1 MFDPKQLLDQVLG
14 GGNAAG
20 GRGGLGGLGGLGG
33 ALGGLGG
40 PGGVA
45 QQVRGRLDSMGGTGG
60 FAGGAAVGGLL
71 GMLLGGGKRG
81 GGLMSYGTAAAVG
94 ALALHA
100 YQAYQRGQAAQ
111 STPPMNPA
119 QVQSTPAHVLPHAA
133 PAADGGAFE
142 LVLIRAMVGA
152 AKADG
157 HMDATETQALFGQVE
172 RLGLDSE
179 AKGYVFDLL
188 NKPVDLDSIAGAVAT
203 PEQAAEVYLASRL
216 AIDPD
221 QPAEQSYL
229 DALAARLK
237 LPSELRAHLD
247 QQAATAPAAA

>member
-14 GGNAAG
+14 GGSAPG
-20 GRGGLGGLGGLGG
+20 GRGGLGGGLGGLGE
-33 ALGGLGG
+33 
-40 PGGVA
+40 
-45 QQVRGRLDSMGGTGG
+45 QVRGRLDSMSGSGG
-60 FAGGAAVGGLL
+60 FAGGAAMGGLL
-71 GMLLGGGKRG
+71 GMLLGGRSRG

-119 QVQSTPAHVLPHAA
+119 QVQNTPAHVLPHAA

-142 LVLIRAMVGA
+142 LVLVRAMVGA
-152 AKADG
+152 ARADG
-157 HMDATETQALFGQVE
+157 TIDSMEQQKLFGEVE
-172 RLGLDSE
+172 KLGLSSE

-188 NKPVDLDSIAGAVAT
+188 NKPVDLDSIAGAVGT

-221 QPAEQSYL
+221 QAAERAYL
-229 DALAARLK
+229 DALASRLK
-237 LPSELRAHLD
+237 LPAELRAHLD
-247 QQAATAPAAA
+247 QQAAGAAAA

>member
-14 GGNAAG
+14 GGNALG
-20 GRGGLGGLGGLGG
+20 GRGGLGGLGGTS
-33 ALGGLGG
+33 GGLGG
-40 PGGVA
+40 IGD
-45 QQVRGRLDSMGGTGG
+45 QVRGRLDSMGGTGG

-71 GMLLGGGKRG
+71 GMLLGGRKRG
-81 GGLMSYGTAAAVG
+81 GGLLSYGTAAAVG

-119 QVQSTPAHVLPHAA
+119 QVQNTPAHVLPHAA

-152 AKADG
+152 AKSDG

-172 RLGLDSE
+172 KLGLDSE

-203 PEQAAEVYLASRL
+203 PEQGAEVYLASRL

-221 QPAEQSYL
+221 QAAERAYL
-229 DALAARLK
+229 DALASRLR
-237 LPSELRAHLD
+237 LPVELRAHLD
-247 QQAATAPAAA
+247 QQAVTAPAAG

>member
-14 GGNAAG
+14 GGNAPG
-20 GRGGLGGLGGLGG
+20 GRGGLGGGLGN
-33 ALGGLGG
+33 LG
-40 PGGVA
+40 

-71 GMLLGGGKRG
+71 GMLLGGRKRG
-81 GGLMSYGTAAAVG
+81 GGLLSYGTAAAVG

-100 YQAYQRGQAAQ
+100 YQAYQRGQAVQ
-111 STPPMNPA
+111 STAPMNPA
-119 QVQSTPAHVLPHAA
+119 QVQNTPAHVLPHAV

-157 HMDATETQALFGQVE
+157 TIDGMEQQKLFGEVE
-172 RLGLDSE
+172 KLGLDSE
-179 AKGYVFDLL
+179 AKAYVFDLL

-203 PEQAAEVYLASRL
+203 PEQGAEVYLAARL

-221 QPAEQSYL
+221 QAAERAYL
-229 DALAARLK
+229 DALASRLK
-237 LPSELRAHLD
+237 LPGELRAHLER
-247 QQAATAPAAA
+247 QVGGAVPAVG

>member
-20 GRGGLGGLGGLGG
+20 TRSAPGGALSGGLGNLG
-33 ALGGLGG
+33 
-40 PGGVA
+40 

-71 GMLLGGGKRG
+71 GMLLGGRKRG
-81 GGLMSYGTAAAVG
+81 GGLLSYGTAAAVG

-100 YQAYQRGQAAQ
+100 YQAYQRGQAVQGTA
-111 STPPMNPA
+111 PMNPA
-119 QVQSTPAHVLPHAA
+119 QVQNTPAHVLPHAV

-142 LVLIRAMVGA
+142 LVLIRAMVAA

-157 HMDATETQALFGQVE
+157 HLDTQEQQKLFGEVE
-172 RLGLDSE
+172 KLGLDSA
-179 AKGYVFDLL
+179 AKAYVFDLL
-188 NKPVDLDSIAGAVAT
+188 KEPADLDAIAGAVAT

-221 QPAEQSYL
+221 QAAERAYL
-229 DALAARLK
+229 DALASK
-237 LPSELRAHLD
+237 LGLAGELRGHLE
-247 QQAATAPAAA
+247 QQAVGVTAGG

>member
-14 GGNAAG
+14 GGNAP
-20 GRGGLGGLGGLGG
+20 GGLGGLGSLGG
-33 ALGGLGG
+33 FG
-40 PGGVA
+40 

-60 FAGGAAVGGLL
+60 FAGGAAMGGLL
-71 GMLLGGGKRG
+71 GMLLGGRGRG
-81 GGLMSYGTAAAVG
+81 GGLMSYGTAAAIG

-100 YQAYQRGQAAQ
+100 YQAYQQGQAAQ

-119 QVQSTPAHVLPHAA
+119 QVQNTPAHVLPHAT
-133 PAADGGAFE
+133 PAADGGSFE

-157 HMDATETQALFGQVE
+157 TIDAMEQQKLFGEVE
-172 RLGLDSE
+172 KLGLDSA
-179 AKGYVFDLL
+179 AKAYVFDLL

-221 QPAEQSYL
+221 QPAERAYL
-229 DALAARLK
+229 DALASRLQ
-237 LPSELRAHLD
+237 LAGELRAHLD
-247 QQAATAPAAA
+247 QQAAGVHQG

>member
-14 GGNAAG
+14 GGNALG
-20 GRGGLGGLGGLGG
+20 GRGGLGGGLGGLGGLG
-33 ALGGLGG
+33 
-40 PGGVA
+40 

-71 GMLLGGGKRG
+71 GMLLGGRRRG
-81 GGLMSYGTAAAVG
+81 GGLLSYGTAAAVG

-100 YQAYQRGQAAQ
+100 YQAYQRGQAVQ
-111 STPPMNPA
+111 STAPMNPS
-119 QVQSTPAHVLPHAA
+119 QVENTPAHVLPHAA

-152 AKADG
+152 ARADG
-157 HMDATETQALFGQVE
+157 SIDGMEQQKLFGQVE
-172 RLGLDSE
+172 KLGLDSD
-179 AKGYVFDLL
+179 AKAFVFDLL
-188 NKPVDLDSIAGAVAT
+188 NKPVDLDSIAGAVAK

-221 QPAEQSYL
+221 QAVEKLYL
-229 DALAARLK
+229 DALATRLG
-237 LPSELRAHLD
+237 LPAELRAHLD
-247 QQAATAPAAA
+247 QQAASASSG

>member
-14 GGNAAG
+14 GGNVAGGRGAAG
-20 GRGGLGGLGGLGG
+20 GPGGGGLGGLG
-33 ALGGLGG
+33 
-40 PGGVA
+40 

-71 GMLLGGGKRG
+71 GMLLGGRKRG
-81 GGLMSYGTAAAVG
+81 GGLVGYGTAAAIG

-100 YQAYQRGQAAQ
+100 YQAYQRGQTVQ
-111 STPPMNPA
+111 STAPMNPA
-119 QVQSTPAHVLPHAA
+119 EVQNTPAHVLPHAS

-157 HMDATETQALFGQVE
+157 TIDAMEQQKLFGEVE
-172 RLGLDSE
+172 KLGLDSE

-188 NKPVDLDSIAGAVAT
+188 NKPVDLGSIASSVAT
-203 PEQAAEVYLASRL
+203 PEQGAEIYLASRL

-221 QPAEQSYL
+221 QAAERAYL

-247 QQAATAPAAA
+247 QQAATAPAAAVAS

>member
-14 GGNAAG
+14 GGNAPG
-20 GRGGLGGLGGLGG
+20 GFGGLGGSLGGFG
-33 ALGGLGG
+33 
-40 PGGVA
+40 

-71 GMLLGGGKRG
+71 GMLLGGRNRG
-81 GGLMSYGTAAAVG
+81 GGLFSYGTAAAIG

-119 QVQSTPAHVLPHAA
+119 HVQNTPAHELPHAA

-142 LVLIRAMVGA
+142 LVLIRAMVAA

-157 HMDATETQALFGQVE
+157 SIDAMEQAKLFGEVE
-172 RLGLDSE
+172 KLGLDSS
-179 AKGYVFDLL
+179 AKAYVFDLL
-188 NKPVDLDSIAGAVAT
+188 NQPVDVDSIVSAVAT
-203 PEQAAEVYLASRL
+203 PEQGAEVYLASRL
-216 AIDPD
+216 TIDPD
-221 QPAEQSYL
+221 QPAEAAYL
-229 DALAARLK
+229 DRLASRLQ
-237 LPSELRAHLD
+237 LPAELRGHLD
-247 QQAATAPAAA
+247 RQAAGAA

>member
-14 GGNAAG
+14 GGNALG
-20 GRGGLGGLGGLGG
+20 GRGGLGGLGSGMGG
-33 ALGGLGG
+33 LGGLG
-40 PGGVA
+40 

-71 GMLLGGGKRG
+71 GMLLGGRRG
-81 GGLMSYGTAAAVG
+81 GGGLLSYGTAAAVG

-100 YQAYQRGQAAQ
+100 YQAYQRGQAVQGTA
-111 STPPMNPA
+111 PMNPA
-119 QVQSTPAHVLPHAA
+119 RVQETPAHVLPHAV

-157 HMDATETQALFGQVE
+157 TIDAMEQQKLFGEVE
-172 RLGLDSE
+172 KLGLDSD

-203 PEQAAEVYLASRL
+203 PEQGAEVYLASRL

-221 QPAEQSYL
+221 QAGERAYL
-229 DALAARLK
+229 DALASRLG
-237 LPSELRAHLD
+237 LAAELRAHLD
-247 QQAATAPAAA
+247 QQAVGAAAAAAAS

>member
-1 MFDPKQLLDQVLG
+1 MFDPRQLLDQVLG
-14 GGNAAG
+14 GGNALG
-20 GRGGLGGLGGLGG
+20 GRGGLGGLGGGG
-33 ALGGLGG
+33 LGGLG
-40 PGGVA
+40 

-71 GMLLGGGKRG
+71 GMLLGGGRRG
-81 GGLMSYGTAAAVG
+81 GGLVSYGTAAAVG

-100 YQAYQRGQAAQ
+100 YQAYQRGQAVQ
-111 STPPMNPA
+111 STAPMNPA
-119 QVQSTPAHVLPHAA
+119 QVQDTPAHVLPHAV

-157 HMDATETQALFGQVE
+157 TIDAMEQQKLFGEVE
-172 RLGLDSE
+172 KLGLDSD

-188 NKPVDLDSIAGAVAT
+188 NKPVDIDSIAGAVAT
-203 PEQAAEVYLASRL
+203 PEQAAEIYLASRL

-221 QPAEQSYL
+221 QPAERAYL
-229 DALAARLK
+229 DALASRLG
-237 LPSELRAHLD
+237 LAGELRAHLD
-247 QQAATAPAAA
+247 QQAVGASQPPGD